1 MFSFDNDRWTIRTG
15 ENMVSIPVC
24 KYGDIFNTVS
34 NECAKMK
41 CPKYYRL
48 QKSKC
53 VYNVK
58 LITSPAELNRSHLN
72 IDIIISYPLM
82 ENTSLNL
89 RTCSQQSVIDNLIA
103 NATLLSVKN
112 TNGSMTMEFGL
123 QEDDVIDLQKIPQF
137 IKCSSSVLLVMRN
150 YDNVR
155 DLYCPHGMLLN
166 RTVTGH
172 IFLHDVFA
180 RPFNLTTN
188 ISTFMYVSQLKFAFS
203 ESAKETSLDIWY
215 CENEEKVLP
224 INCSV
229 FLTYENQSFEI
240 RNNKAYLSEF
250 DKSFEND
257 SYFVEDSVLFTCEEK
272 RMEKVKS
279 EFYFVFLSSLTL
291 SCFAVSL
298 FSLVVVISVY
308 CYHRELRNLHGIC
321 IISFSIVLAI
331 VQSLILFQKLIP
343 EVMCRTIAILSH
355 YLWLAVFV
363 WSAVM
368 AFDLARKFNIWT
380 MMKLRKIN
388 ENMRFIKYSL
398 VSWISPL
405 IPVIACVILDVY
417 SDGEYVGYGRGN
429 LSMCWMENTRARMYF
444 YIIPCAVILSG
455 NIVLLLTVVCG
466 IESTKRTS
474 KNIQKS
480 QKNDGRCL
488 IYTKISVIIGL
499 SWIIAYVAQ
508 IIKTDWMF
516 VLYTVVSGLQGFFV
530 LLGVVA
536 CNRKARRLF
545 CRQENNSKASLVS
558 SSVYMCSKE
567 HDNAH

>member
-1 MFSFDNDRWTIRTG
+1 
-15 ENMVSIPVC
+15 
-24 KYGDIFNTVS
+24 
-34 NECAKMK
+34 
-41 CPKYYRL
+41 
-48 QKSKC
+48 
-53 VYNVK
+53 
-58 LITSPAELNRSHLN
+58 
-72 IDIIISYPLM
+72 M
-82 ENTSLNL
+82 EN
-89 RTCSQQSVIDNLIA
+89 
-103 NATLLSVKN
+103 
-112 TNGSMTMEFGL
+112 
-123 QEDDVIDLQKIPQF
+123 
-137 IKCSSSVLLVMRN
+137 
-150 YDNVR
+150 
-155 DLYCPHGMLLN
+155 
-166 RTVTGH
+166 
-172 IFLHDVFA
+172 
-180 RPFNLTTN
+180 
-188 ISTFMYVSQLKFAFS
+188 
-203 ESAKETSLDIWY
+203 
-215 CENEEKVLP
+215 
-224 INCSV
+224 
-229 FLTYENQSFEI
+229 
-240 RNNKAYLSEF
+240 
-250 DKSFEND
+250 
-257 SYFVEDSVLFTCEEK
+257 
-272 RMEKVKS
+272 VKS
-279 EFYFVFLSSLTL
+279 ESYFVFLNSLTL

-308 CYHRELRNLHGIC
+308 GYHRELRNLHGKC
-321 IISFSIVLAI
+321 IISFSLVLAI
-331 VQSLILFQKLIP
+331 VQSLILFQKLVP

-405 IPVIACVILDVY
+405 IPVIASVILDVY

-480 QKNDGRCL
+480 KKNDGRCL
-488 IYTKISVIIGL
+488 IYAKISVIIGL

-567 HDNAH
+567 HDIAP